1 MEVAA
6 KTNEQLQ
13 LSTLIGPHEFEDY
26 YLVLA
31 ASASVSAGKTG
42 WLGY

>member
-6 KTNEQLQ
+6 KTNELQ